1 MRSLRLPFL
10 LVTLAVTACSGS
22 VAPPGSSGSLPAG
35 VTLDRASV
43 ARAAPSPDALT
54 GAVAANNAFAFD
66 LYSQVAPTANGG
78 NLLTSPVSAS
88 LALTMTYAGAQGQTA
103 TEMASVLHLPS
114 GSAAFDGQNALT
126 QALDGRAAAALMN
139 DQQTAKNSDGPAPS
153 PDDYAFQVVNS
164 IWGQSGYPWATPFLD
179 IMATSYGTGIYLED
193 FRTQPT
199 PAMQAINGWVSSA
212 TADKIQNLLLPGSV
226 DTTTRLVLVNAVH
239 LKLPWNSPFPP
250 SQTASGPFTRGD
262 GTPVT
267 ASFMH
272 QGVMTQYVE
281 TDRAQVVSLPLA
293 GNQVSVVFA
302 LPKNGLPDLVSS
314 LTLDAWTAMTK
325 WGFAEVNLSLPK
337 FTFTSKSFSLATAVK
352 ALGMKTAFDPG
363 AADFKGLAVA
373 PPDGNLYIADV
384 VQKATM
390 AVAEQGVE
398 AAAATAVLVDTALAI
413 ETPATMTL
421 NHPFLV
427 AIVDTSG
434 AVLFLGQIDDPTDA
448 GGP

>member
-1 MRSLRLPFL
+1 M
-10 LVTLAVTACSGS
+10 LVALAVNACSGS
-22 VAPPGSSGSLPAG
+22 AAPPGSSGSLPAG

-43 ARAAPSPDALT
+43 MRAAPSPTALA

-66 LYSQVAPTANGG
+66 LYSQVAAASSGSGG
-78 NLLTSPVSAS
+78 NLMTSPVSAS

-139 DQQTAKNSDGPAPS
+139 DQQTAKNSDSPAPS
-153 PDDYAFQVVNS
+153 PDDYALQVVNS
-164 IWGQSGYPWATPFLD
+164 IWGQNGYPWAMPFLD

-199 PAMQAINGWVSSA
+199 AAMQAINGWVSSA

-239 LKLPWNSPFPP
+239 LKLPWSSPFEPAR
-250 SQTASGPFTRGD
+250 TASGPFTRGD

-281 TDRAQVVSLPLA
+281 TDQAQVVSLPLS
-293 GNQVSVVFA
+293 GGQVSVVFA

-314 LTLDAWTAMTK
+314 LTLDSWTALTK
-325 WGFAEVNLSLPK
+325 WGFAELDLSLPK

-352 ALGMKTAFDPG
+352 ALGMKTAFDPN

-398 AAAATAVLVDTALAI
+398 AAAATAVLVDSALAI
-413 ETPATMTL
+413 ENPATMTL
-421 NHPFLV
+421 DHPFLV

-434 AVLFLGQIDDPTDA
+434 AVLFLGQIDDPTAA